1 MIYYPD
7 VIIVFHGLYL
17 PNQMLYISLDHATVI
32 SITLPPPRL
41 KKAIKDLPEI
51 LDELKKYNIRN
62 SKELVTYLSQ
72 RYRLRF
78 GITWKFAGLFGHC
91 YKLPLTPSFQLPSV
105 QLSSR

>member
-17 PNQMLYISLDHATVI
+17 PNQMLYISLDHAMVI

-62 SKELVTYLSQ
+62 SKELVT
-72 RYRLRF
+72 
-78 GITWKFAGLFGHC
+78 GHDILNPPKSIV
-91 YKLPLTPSFQLPSV
+91 Y
-105 QLSSR
+105 